1 MKRTHKRKIVCAA
14 VKLGGIVLPCIRH
27 WDVGC
32 HVLADSVW
40 GIDVQNLIRQ
50 GQEEQGFI
58 DNEGQ
63 FLDRKQAAIL
73 YNSYSRKKVGKM
85 LFSED
90 LY

>member
-1 MKRTHKRKIVCAA
+1 MKRIHKRKIVCAA
-14 VKLGGIVLPCIRH
+14 IKLGGIVLPCIRH

-32 HVLADSVW
+32 HILADNVW
-40 GIDVQNLIRQ
+40 GSSVQSLIKD
-50 GQEEQGFI
+50 GQECQGFI

-73 YNSYSRKKVGKM
+73 FNSYSRKKVGKM